1 MKKYNKEFIIGLCV
15 IIAGLVLFFGIDYLK
30 GINLLNPTHFYYAEA
45 TDVSGLEKSAPV
57 TVNGF
62 KVGQVRSIKYDYD
75 HPGKIKILL
84 AVNDKLNLPEDSYAQ
99 LASSL
104 LNGGY
109 INLVVGKSSNLIP
122 NGGFVPLRS
131 EKGIMDAVTNDLVPK
146 QNGASYRFVDQ
157 QS

>member
-62 KVGQVRSIKYDYD
+62 KVGQVKRRIYKSGGRQERKTYS
-75 HPGKIKILL
+75 KRRTR
-84 AVNDKLNLPEDSYAQ
+84 ASAQ
-99 LASSL
+99 RERN
-104 LNGGY
+104 NGC
-109 INLVVGKSSNLIP
+109 S
-122 NGGFVPLRS
+122 F
-131 EKGIMDAVTNDLVPK
+131 
-146 QNGASYRFVDQ
+146 Q
-157 QS
+157 

>member
-62 KVGQVRSIKYDYD
+62 KVGQVRSIKYD
-75 HPGKIKILL
+75 
-84 AVNDKLNLPEDSYAQ
+84 
-99 LASSL
+99 
-104 LNGGY
+104 
-109 INLVVGKSSNLIP
+109 
-122 NGGFVPLRS
+122 
-131 EKGIMDAVTNDLVPK
+131 
-146 QNGASYRFVDQ
+146 
-157 QS
+157 